1 VESGTERIQHLG
13 RPETANQRHLI
24 YMSKIDLGKKWGD
37 KIKSMG
43 DPISENSVDYP
54 SLHIDDIEDRRL
66 AEMPDSGT
74 LTIHYKIRNRTHSER
89 KEKDKKKH
97 SCSVTLDVTH
107 IDPPAGKSKKNGD
120 SDGGARKALSDYFK
134 DK

>member
-1 VESGTERIQHLG
+1 
-13 RPETANQRHLI
+13 
-24 YMSKIDLGKKWGD
+24 MSKIDLGRKWGD
-37 KIKSMG
+37 EVAPMNLSDIKN
-43 DPISENSVDYP
+43 DTHYP
-54 SLHIDDIEDRRL
+54 TLHIDDIEDRRL

-74 LTIHYKIRNRTHSER
+74 MTIHYKIRNRTHNER
-89 KEKDKKKH
+89 QEKDKKKH

-120 SDGGARKALSDYFK
+120 SDGGARKALSEYFK

>member
-1 VESGTERIQHLG
+1 
-13 RPETANQRHLI
+13 
-24 YMSKIDLGKKWGD
+24 MSKIDLGKKWD
-37 KIKSMG
+37 DINPMPSIEKIK
-43 DPISENSVDYP
+43 DDTHYPTLHLDEVD
-54 SLHIDDIEDRRL
+54 DKRL

-89 KEKDKKKH
+89 KEEKGKKH

-107 IDPPAGKSKKNGD
+107 IDPPAKAIKKKSD
-120 SDGGARKALSDYFK
+120 PDGGARKAFSEYFK